1 MKYMFILEERIL
13 HGFYKK
19 VLYNMQSFWFGLDRN
34 KLISDINKV
43 IKEEKEKMLLAK
55 RKKENR

>member
-1 MKYMFILEERIL
+1 MFSLKEKVV

-34 KLISDINKV
+34 KILADINKW
-43 IKEEKEKMLLAK
+43 KAAFFNPLWYL
-55 RKKENR
+55 RLENDLIYK

>member
-1 MKYMFILEERIL
+1 MFSLKEKVV

-34 KLISDINKV
+34 KILADINK
-43 IKEEKEKMLLAK
+43 
-55 RKKENR
+55 